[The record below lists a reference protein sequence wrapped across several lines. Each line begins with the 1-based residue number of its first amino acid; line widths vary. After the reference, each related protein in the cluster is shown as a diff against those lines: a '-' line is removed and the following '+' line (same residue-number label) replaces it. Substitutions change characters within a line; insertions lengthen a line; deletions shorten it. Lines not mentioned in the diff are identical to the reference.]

1 MKKVVSIFL
10 AFLGV
15 FIIRT
20 TAYAT
25 EDFESEIKDR
35 LFSSFDSDITQ
46 ALEEFGIT
54 DLDYNNIYNISFR
67 NIFSY
72 YKDSFLKLL
81 SGGLKAFM
89 KLILTVM
96 LVGFAS
102 MILESEKY
110 RTLLS
115 SLSVMAV
122 TLLIVDDINLC
133 LNSAISL
140 LKLNGSFM
148 VSFVPIFALVIAVGG
163 NPSSALTYNTL
174 ILGFAEGISA
184 VINYGLVD
192 LIGCFFCLSVAFS
205 VNDSL
210 NFGRLISVTN
220 RVVSFVLGLVSS
232 VFASV
237 LTFKG
242 FVSTAADSVTSKGIK
257 FAIGSLIPVIGSSI
271 SEAYSVL
278 LGSINI
284 IKGSVAIIG
293 IVVILIINLPVLFE
307 IMMYFFSFSTL
318 SFICDML
325 DCRELSNAFKG
336 FSCGIKIIGLLAVF
350 EMFILIISTAIMLSL
365 RGG

>member
-1 MKKVVSIFL
+1 MKKLLSIIL
-10 AFLGV
+10 ALLGV
-15 FIIRT
+15 FIIKT
-20 TAYAT
+20 TVYAT
-25 EDFESEIKDR
+25 EDFKNEITDR
-35 LFSSFDSDITQ
+35 LFSSFDSDVAD

-54 DLDYNNIYNISFR
+54 DLDYGNIYNISFS

-72 YKDSFLKLL
+72 YKESFSKLL
-81 SGGLKAFM
+81 SGGLKDFM
-89 KLILTVM
+89 KLLSIVM
-96 LVGFAS
+96 LFGFAS
-102 MILESEKY
+102 LIIESEKY
-110 RTLLS
+110 KTALS
-115 SLSVMAV
+115 SFSVMAV
-122 TLLIVDDINLC
+122 TLFIVGDINLC
-133 LNSAISL
+133 INSAISL
-140 LKLNGSFM
+140 LKLNGNFM
-148 VSFVPIFALVIAVGG
+148 VSFVPIFALIIAVGG

-184 VINYGLVD
+184 VINYGLID
-192 LIGCFFCLSVAFS
+192 FIGCFFCLSVAFS

-220 RVVSFVLGLVSS
+220 RVISFVLGLVSS

-237 LTFKG
+237 LTLKG

-293 IVVILIINLPVLFE
+293 IIVILIINLPVLFE
-307 IMMYFFSFSTL
+307 IMMCFFSFSAL
-318 SFICDML
+318 GFISDML

-350 EMFILIISTAIMLSL
+350 EMFILIISTAIMLSF